1 VTSSKA
7 EQERDAHG
15 GGRREE
21 EAAHQEVVVP
31 TIPDER
37 RG

>member
-7 EQERDAHG
+7 EQERDGHG